1 MKPIPLLI
9 SLICLMIMNGC
20 QTSNEPMNTVEEAP
34 TISLAKYEKIVYD
47 NKELL
52 SDWAYAKQDAQEE
65 GTRAANM
72 KETEYFEKLKSNLL
86 PSAFQFASDLCIT
99 KEDLESMT
107 GVKIYNNEEYENT
120 LVGLMLFIATTDCSI
135 IEEGSQTR
143 GGSFKDCFLEAT
155 GIAAGAAIV
164 GGLAKGTVSKAV
176 VKATLKMVSKV
187 GTRTLSG
194 VGLALIAA
202 EITWCMW

>member
-1 MKPIPLLI
+1 MKTIALI
-9 SLICLMIMNGC
+9 M
-20 QTSNEPMNTVEEAP
+20 
-34 TISLAKYEKIVYD
+34 SLACMIITGCSNNNDPDNVVDETKTINLANYEKVVY
-47 NKELL
+47 NNRELL
-52 SDWAYAKQDAQEE
+52 SDWAYAKQDAQEKR
-65 GTRAANM
+65 TRTADI
-72 KETEYFEKLKSNLL
+72 EESEYFDKLKVNLL
-86 PSAFQFASDLCIT
+86 PSALQFASELNIT

-107 GVKIYNNEEYENT
+107 GVKIYNKEEYENT
-120 LVGLMLFIATTDCSI
+120 LVGLMLFVTTTSRSI
-135 IEEGSQTR
+135 IDNNSQATR

-176 VKATLKMVSKV
+176 VEATVKMVSKV